1 MKVSPCEDINAE
13 ITVPGDKSIS
23 HRALMIGAIANGKTQ
38 IQNFLD
44 SDDTSATM
52 EILRAMGI
60 EIERKENRV
69 IVEGKGLY
77 GLREPENVLDA
88 RNSGTTMRLLLGLL
102 AAQSFYAVIT
112 GDDSLRKR
120 PMKRVIDPLSKMDV
134 QFFGRRGG
142 SLAPITVIGNQ
153 NLKPITYRTP
163 VASAQVKS
171 AILLAGLYADGDTTV
186 IEPAKSRDHTER
198 MLRCFGAQVHEEG
211 TSVTIHGIANELE
224 AKDVFVPGDISSAA
238 FFIVAGLITK
248 GSKLII
254 KNVGLN
260 PTRTGILTA
269 LREMGGDISVVNE
282 RIINYEPVGDLIVRS
297 SELKGIEIK
306 SDTIPL
312 LIDEIPILA
321 IAATQARGR
330 TSIQDAE
337 ELRYK
342 ETDRIRAIAT
352 ELRRLGVEIEE
363 RQDGFDVIGAQEI
376 KGGCTCESYKD
387 HRIAMSLAIAGLVAT
402 APIEINDFEC
412 VSISFPNFADIL
424 NSLNGHCSS
433 NNSII

>member
-1 MKVSPCEDINAE
+1 MHMRISPCEGIDAE

-38 IQNFLD
+38 IRNFLD

-60 EIERKENRV
+60 EIERKENEV

-77 GLREPENVLDA
+77 GLSEPEGVLDA

-112 GDDSLRKR
+112 GDESLRKR
-120 PMKRVIDPLSKMDV
+120 PMKRVIEPLSKMGS
-134 QFFGRRGG
+134 QFFGRQGG

-153 NLKPITYRTP
+153 NLRPVTYRTP

-198 MLRCFGAQVHEEG
+198 MLRCFGAQVYEEG
-211 TSVTIHGIANELE
+211 TSVTIHGIANKLE
-224 AKDVFVPGDISSAA
+224 AKEIFVPGDISSAA

-248 GSKLII
+248 GSKLVI
-254 KNVGLN
+254 KDVGLN

-321 IAATQARGR
+321 IAASQASGK
-330 TSIQDAE
+330 TSIRDAQ

-363 RQDGFDVIGAQEI
+363 RQDGFDVVGRQEI
-376 KGGCTCESYKD
+376 KGNCTCESYKD
-387 HRIAMSLAIAGLVAT
+387 HRIAMSLAIAGLIAQE
-402 APIEINDFEC
+402 PIEINDFEC
-412 VSISFPNFADIL
+412 VNISIQNFAAIL
-424 NSLNGHCSS
+424 NSFYG
-433 NNSII
+433 

>member
-1 MKVSPCEDINAE
+1 MHMRISPCEGIDAE

-38 IQNFLD
+38 IRNFLD

-60 EIERKENRV
+60 EIERKENEV

-77 GLREPENVLDA
+77 GLSEPEGVLDA

-112 GDDSLRKR
+112 GDESLRKR
-120 PMKRVIDPLSKMDV
+120 PMKRVIEPLSKMGS
-134 QFFGRRGG
+134 QFFGRQGG

-153 NLKPITYRTP
+153 NLRPVTYRTP

-186 IEPAKSRDHTER
+186 IEPTKSRDHTER
-198 MLRCFGAQVHEEG
+198 MLRCFGTEVYEEG
-211 TSVTIHGIANELE
+211 TSVTIHGIANKLE
-224 AKDVFVPGDISSAA
+224 AKEIFVPGDISSAA

-248 GSKLII
+248 GSKLVI
-254 KNVGLN
+254 KDVGLN

-321 IAATQARGR
+321 VAASQASGK
-330 TSIQDAE
+330 TSIRDAQ

-363 RQDGFDVIGAQEI
+363 RQDGFDVVGRQEI
-376 KGGCTCESYKD
+376 KGNCTCESYKD
-387 HRIAMSLAIAGLVAT
+387 HRIAMSLAIAGLIAQE
-402 APIEINDFEC
+402 PIEINDFEC
-412 VSISFPNFADIL
+412 VNISFPNFAAIL
-424 NSLNGHCSS
+424 NSFYG
-433 NNSII
+433 

>member
-1 MKVSPCEDINAE
+1 MHMRISPCEGIDAE

-38 IQNFLD
+38 IRNFLD

-60 EIERKENRV
+60 EIERKENEV

-77 GLREPENVLDA
+77 GLSEPEGVLDA

-112 GDDSLRKR
+112 GDESLRKR
-120 PMKRVIDPLSKMDV
+120 PMKRVIEPLSKMGS
-134 QFFGRRGG
+134 QFFGRQGG
-142 SLAPITVIGNQ
+142 SLAPITVIGNR
-153 NLKPITYRTP
+153 NLRSITYRTP

-198 MLRCFGAQVHEEG
+198 MLRCFGTEVYEEG
-211 TSVTIHGIANELE
+211 TSVTIHGIANKLE
-224 AKDVFVPGDISSAA
+224 AKEIFVPGDISSAA

-248 GSKLII
+248 GSKLVI
-254 KNVGLN
+254 KDVGLN

-321 IAATQARGR
+321 VAASQASGK
-330 TSIQDAE
+330 TSIRDAQ

-363 RQDGFDVIGAQEI
+363 RQDGFDVVGRQEI
-376 KGGCTCESYKD
+376 KGNCTCESYKD
-387 HRIAMSLAIAGLVAT
+387 HRIAMSLAIAGLIAQE
-402 APIEINDFEC
+402 PIEINDFEC
-412 VSISFPNFADIL
+412 VNISFPNFAAIL
-424 NSLNGHCSS
+424 NSFYG
-433 NNSII
+433 

>member
-1 MKVSPCEDINAE
+1 MHMRISPCEGIDAE

-38 IQNFLD
+38 IRNFLD

-60 EIERKENRV
+60 EIERKENEV

-77 GLREPENVLDA
+77 GLSEPEGVLDA

-112 GDDSLRKR
+112 GDESLRKR
-120 PMKRVIDPLSKMDV
+120 PMKRVIEPLSKMGS
-134 QFFGRRGG
+134 QFFGRQGG

-153 NLKPITYRTP
+153 NLRPVTYRTP

-198 MLRCFGAQVHEEG
+198 MLRCFGAQVYEEG
-211 TSVTIHGIANELE
+211 TSVTIHGIANKLE
-224 AKDVFVPGDISSAA
+224 AKEIFVPGDISSAA

-248 GSKLII
+248 GSKLVI
-254 KNVGLN
+254 KDVGLN

-321 IAATQARGR
+321 IAASQASGK
-330 TSIQDAE
+330 TSIRDAQ

-363 RQDGFDVIGAQEI
+363 RQDGFDVVGRQEI
-376 KGGCTCESYKD
+376 KGNCTCESYKD
-387 HRIAMSLAIAGLVAT
+387 HRIAMSLAIAGLIAQE
-402 APIEINDFEC
+402 PIEINDFEC

-424 NSLNGHCSS
+424 NSFDG
-433 NNSII
+433 

>member
-1 MKVSPCEDINAE
+1 MHMRISPCEGIDAE
-13 ITVPGDKSIS
+13 MTVPGDKSIS

-38 IQNFLD
+38 IRNFLD

-60 EIERKENRV
+60 EIERKENEV

-77 GLREPENVLDA
+77 GLSEPEGVLDA

-112 GDDSLRKR
+112 GDESLRKR
-120 PMKRVIDPLSKMDV
+120 PMKRVIEPLSKMGS
-134 QFFGRRGG
+134 QFFGRQGG

-153 NLKPITYRTP
+153 NLRPVTYRTP

-198 MLRCFGAQVHEEG
+198 MLRCFGAQVYEEG
-211 TSVTIHGIANELE
+211 TSVTIHGIANKLE
-224 AKDVFVPGDISSAA
+224 AKEIFVPGDISSAA

-248 GSKLII
+248 GSKLVI
-254 KNVGLN
+254 KDVGLN

-321 IAATQARGR
+321 IAASQASGK
-330 TSIQDAE
+330 TSIRDAQ

-363 RQDGFDVIGAQEI
+363 RQDGFDVVGRQEI
-376 KGGCTCESYKD
+376 KGNCTCESYKD
-387 HRIAMSLAIAGLVAT
+387 HRIAMSLAIASLIAQE
-402 APIEINDFEC
+402 PIEINDFEC
-412 VSISFPNFADIL
+412 VNISFPNFAAIL
-424 NSLNGHCSS
+424 NSFYG
-433 NNSII
+433 

>member
-1 MKVSPCEDINAE
+1 
-13 ITVPGDKSIS
+13 
-23 HRALMIGAIANGKTQ
+23 
-38 IQNFLD
+38 
-44 SDDTSATM
+44 
-52 EILRAMGI
+52 
-60 EIERKENRV
+60 
-69 IVEGKGLY
+69 
-77 GLREPENVLDA
+77 
-88 RNSGTTMRLLLGLL
+88 
-102 AAQSFYAVIT
+102 
-112 GDDSLRKR
+112 
-120 PMKRVIDPLSKMDV
+120 MKRVIEPLSKMGS
-134 QFFGRRGG
+134 QFFGRQGG

-153 NLKPITYRTP
+153 NLRPVTYRTP

-198 MLRCFGAQVHEEG
+198 MLRCFGAQVYEEG
-211 TSVTIHGIANELE
+211 TSVTIHGIANKLE
-224 AKDVFVPGDISSAA
+224 AKEIFVPGDISSAA

-248 GSKLII
+248 GSKLVI
-254 KNVGLN
+254 KDVGLN

-321 IAATQARGR
+321 IAASQASGK
-330 TSIQDAE
+330 TSIRDAQ

-363 RQDGFDVIGAQEI
+363 RQDGFDVVGRQEI
-376 KGGCTCESYKD
+376 KGNCTCESYKD
-387 HRIAMSLAIAGLVAT
+387 HRIAMSLAIAGLIAQE
-402 APIEINDFEC
+402 PIEINDFEC
-412 VSISFPNFADIL
+412 VNISFPNFAAIL
-424 NSLNGHCSS
+424 NSFYG
-433 NNSII
+433 

>member
-1 MKVSPCEDINAE
+1 MRISPCEGIDAE

-38 IQNFLD
+38 IRNFLD

-60 EIERKENRV
+60 EIERKENEV

-77 GLREPENVLDA
+77 GLSEPEGVLDA

-112 GDDSLRKR
+112 GDESLRKR
-120 PMKRVIDPLSKMDV
+120 PMKRVIEPLSKMGS
-134 QFFGRRGG
+134 QFFGRQGG

-153 NLKPITYRTP
+153 NLRPVTYRTP

-198 MLRCFGAQVHEEG
+198 MLRCFGAQVYEEG
-211 TSVTIHGIANELE
+211 TSVTIHGIANKLE
-224 AKDVFVPGDISSAA
+224 AKEIFVPGDISSAA

-248 GSKLII
+248 GSKLVI
-254 KNVGLN
+254 KDVGLN

-321 IAATQARGR
+321 IAASQASGK
-330 TSIQDAE
+330 TSIRDAQ

-363 RQDGFDVIGAQEI
+363 RQDGFDVVGRQEI
-376 KGGCTCESYKD
+376 KGNCTCESYKD
-387 HRIAMSLAIAGLVAT
+387 HRIAMSLAIAGLIAQE
-402 APIEINDFEC
+402 PIEINDFEC

-424 NSLNGHCSS
+424 NSFDG
-433 NNSII
+433 

>member
-1 MKVSPCEDINAE
+1 MHMRISPCEGIDAE

-38 IQNFLD
+38 IRNFLD

-60 EIERKENRV
+60 EIERKENEV

-77 GLREPENVLDA
+77 GLSEPEGVLDA

-112 GDDSLRKR
+112 GDESLRKR
-120 PMKRVIDPLSKMDV
+120 PMKRVIEPLSKMGS
-134 QFFGRRGG
+134 QFFGRQGG

-153 NLKPITYRTP
+153 NLRPVTYRTP

-186 IEPAKSRDHTER
+186 IEPTKSRDHTER
-198 MLRCFGAQVHEEG
+198 MLRCFGTEVYEEG
-211 TSVTIHGIANELE
+211 TSVTIHGIANKLE
-224 AKDVFVPGDISSAA
+224 AKEIFVPGDISSAA

-248 GSKLII
+248 GSKLVI
-254 KNVGLN
+254 KDVGLN

-321 IAATQARGR
+321 IAASQASGK
-330 TSIQDAE
+330 TSIRDAQ

-363 RQDGFDVIGAQEI
+363 RQDGFDVVGRQEI
-376 KGGCTCESYKD
+376 KGNCTCESYKD
-387 HRIAMSLAIAGLVAT
+387 HRIAMSLAIAGLIAQE
-402 APIEINDFEC
+402 PIEINDFEC
-412 VSISFPNFADIL
+412 VNISFPNFAAIL
-424 NSLNGHCSS
+424 NSFYG
-433 NNSII
+433 

>member
-1 MKVSPCEDINAE
+1 MHMRISPCEGIDAE

-38 IQNFLD
+38 IRNFLD

-60 EIERKENRV
+60 EIERKENEV

-77 GLREPENVLDA
+77 GLSEPEGVLDA

-112 GDDSLRKR
+112 GDESLRKR
-120 PMKRVIDPLSKMDV
+120 PMKRVIEPLSKMGS
-134 QFFGRRGG
+134 QFFGRQGG

-153 NLKPITYRTP
+153 NLRPVTYRTP

-198 MLRCFGAQVHEEG
+198 MLRCFGAQVYEEG
-211 TSVTIHGIANELE
+211 TSVTIHGIANKLE
-224 AKDVFVPGDISSAA
+224 AKEIFVPGDISSAA

-248 GSKLII
+248 GSKLVI
-254 KNVGLN
+254 KDVGLN

-306 SDTIPL
+306 SDAIPI

-321 IAATQARGR
+321 IAASQASGK
-330 TSIQDAE
+330 TSIRDAQ

-363 RQDGFDVIGAQEI
+363 RQDGFDVVGRQEI
-376 KGGCTCESYKD
+376 KGNCTCESYKD
-387 HRIAMSLAIAGLVAT
+387 HRIAMSLAIAGLIAQE
-402 APIEINDFEC
+402 PIEINDFEC
-412 VSISFPNFADIL
+412 VNISFPNFAAIL
-424 NSLNGHCSS
+424 NSFYG
-433 NNSII
+433 

>member
-1 MKVSPCEDINAE
+1 MHMRISPCEGIDAE
-13 ITVPGDKSIS
+13 MTVPGDKSIS

-38 IQNFLD
+38 IRNFLD

-60 EIERKENRV
+60 EIERKENEV

-77 GLREPENVLDA
+77 GLSEPEGVLDA

-112 GDDSLRKR
+112 GDESLRKR
-120 PMKRVIDPLSKMDV
+120 PMKRVIEPLSKMGS
-134 QFFGRRGG
+134 QFFGRQGG
-142 SLAPITVIGNQ
+142 SLAPITVIGNR
-153 NLKPITYRTP
+153 NLRSITYRTP

-198 MLRCFGAQVHEEG
+198 MLRCFGAQVYEEG
-211 TSVTIHGIANELE
+211 TSVTIHGIANKLE
-224 AKDVFVPGDISSAA
+224 AKEIFVPGDISSAA

-248 GSKLII
+248 GSKLVI
-254 KNVGLN
+254 KDVGLN

-321 IAATQARGR
+321 IAASQASGK
-330 TSIQDAE
+330 TSIRDAQ

-363 RQDGFDVIGAQEI
+363 RQDGFDVVGRQEI
-376 KGGCTCESYKD
+376 KGNCTCESYKD
-387 HRIAMSLAIAGLVAT
+387 HRIAMSLAIAGLIAQE
-402 APIEINDFEC
+402 PIEINDFEC
-412 VSISFPNFADIL
+412 VNISFPNFAAIL
-424 NSLNGHCSS
+424 NSFYG
-433 NNSII
+433 

>member
-1 MKVSPCEDINAE
+1 MRISPCESINAE

-38 IQNFLD
+38 IRNFLD

-60 EIERKENRV
+60 EIERKENEV

-77 GLREPENVLDA
+77 GLSEPEGVLDA

-112 GDDSLRKR
+112 GDESLRKR
-120 PMKRVIDPLSKMDV
+120 PMKRVIEPLSKMGS
-134 QFFGRRGG
+134 QFFGRQGG

-153 NLKPITYRTP
+153 NLRPVTYRTP

-198 MLRCFGAQVHEEG
+198 MLRCFGAQVYEEG
-211 TSVTIHGIANELE
+211 TSVTIHGIANKLE
-224 AKDVFVPGDISSAA
+224 AKEIFVPGDISSAA

-248 GSKLII
+248 GSKLVI
-254 KNVGLN
+254 KDVGLN

-321 IAATQARGR
+321 IAASQASGK
-330 TSIQDAE
+330 TSIRDAQ

-363 RQDGFDVIGAQEI
+363 RQDGFDVVGRQEI
-376 KGGCTCESYKD
+376 KGNCTCESYKD
-387 HRIAMSLAIAGLVAT
+387 HRIAMSLAIASLIAQE
-402 APIEINDFEC
+402 PIEINDFEC
-412 VSISFPNFADIL
+412 VNISFPNFAAIL
-424 NSLNGHCSS
+424 NSFYG
-433 NNSII
+433 

>member
-1 MKVSPCEDINAE
+1 MHMRISPCEGIDAE

-38 IQNFLD
+38 IRNFLD

-60 EIERKENRV
+60 EIERKENEV

-77 GLREPENVLDA
+77 GLSEPESVLDA

-112 GDDSLRKR
+112 GDESLRKR
-120 PMKRVIDPLSKMDV
+120 PMKRVIEPLSKMGS
-134 QFFGRRGG
+134 QFFGRQGG

-153 NLKPITYRTP
+153 NLRPVTYRTP

-198 MLRCFGAQVHEEG
+198 MLRCFGAQVYEEG
-211 TSVTIHGIANELE
+211 TSVTIHGIANKLE
-224 AKDVFVPGDISSAA
+224 AKEIFVPGDISSAA

-248 GSKLII
+248 GSKLVI
-254 KNVGLN
+254 KDVGLN

-321 IAATQARGR
+321 IAASQASGK
-330 TSIQDAE
+330 TSIRDAQ

-363 RQDGFDVIGAQEI
+363 RQDGFDVVGRQEI
-376 KGGCTCESYKD
+376 KGNCTCESYKD
-387 HRIAMSLAIAGLVAT
+387 HRIAMSLAIAGLIAQE
-402 APIEINDFEC
+402 PIEINDFEC
-412 VSISFPNFADIL
+412 VNISFPNFAAIL
-424 NSLNGHCSS
+424 NSFYG
-433 NNSII
+433 

>member
-112 GDDSLRKR
+112 GDESLRKR
-120 PMKRVIDPLSKMDV
+120 PMKRVIEPLSKMGS
-134 QFFGRRGG
+134 QFFGRQGG

-153 NLKPITYRTP
+153 NLRPVTYRTP

-198 MLRCFGAQVHEEG
+198 MLRCFGAQVYEEG
-211 TSVTIHGIANELE
+211 TSVTIHGIANKLE
-224 AKDVFVPGDISSAA
+224 AKEIFVPGDISSAA

-248 GSKLII
+248 GSKLVI
-254 KNVGLN
+254 KDVGLN

-306 SDTIPL
+306 SDAIPI

-321 IAATQARGR
+321 IAASQASGK
-330 TSIQDAE
+330 TSIRDAQ

-363 RQDGFDVIGAQEI
+363 RQDGFDVVGRQEI
-376 KGGCTCESYKD
+376 KGNCTCESYKD
-387 HRIAMSLAIAGLVAT
+387 HRIAMSLAIASLIAQE
-402 APIEINDFEC
+402 PIEINDFEC
-412 VSISFPNFADIL
+412 VNISFPNFAAIL
-424 NSLNGHCSS
+424 NSFYG
-433 NNSII
+433 

>member
-1 MKVSPCEDINAE
+1 MHMRISPCEGIDAE

-38 IQNFLD
+38 IRNFLD

-60 EIERKENRV
+60 EIERKENEV

-77 GLREPENVLDA
+77 GLSEPEGVLDA

-112 GDDSLRKR
+112 GDESLRKR
-120 PMKRVIDPLSKMDV
+120 PMKRVIEPLSKMGS
-134 QFFGRRGG
+134 QFFGRQGG

-153 NLKPITYRTP
+153 NLRPVTYRTP

-198 MLRCFGAQVHEEG
+198 MLRCFGAQVYEEG
-211 TSVTIHGIANELE
+211 TSVTIHGIANKLE
-224 AKDVFVPGDISSAA
+224 AKEIFVPGDISSAA

-248 GSKLII
+248 GSKLVI
-254 KNVGLN
+254 KDVGLN

-321 IAATQARGR
+321 IAASQASGK
-330 TSIQDAE
+330 TSIRDAQ

-363 RQDGFDVIGAQEI
+363 RQDGFDVVGRHEI
-376 KGGCTCESYKD
+376 KGNCTCESYKD
-387 HRIAMSLAIAGLVAT
+387 HRIAMSLAIAGLVAQE
-402 APIEINDFEC
+402 PIEINDFEC
-412 VSISFPNFADIL
+412 VNISFPNFAAIL
-424 NSLNGHCSS
+424 NSFYG
-433 NNSII
+433 

>member
-1 MKVSPCEDINAE
+1 MHMRISPCEGIDAE

-38 IQNFLD
+38 IRNFLD

-60 EIERKENRV
+60 EIERKENEV

-77 GLREPENVLDA
+77 GLSEPEGVLDA

-112 GDDSLRKR
+112 GDESLRKR
-120 PMKRVIDPLSKMDV
+120 PMKRVIEPLSKMGS
-134 QFFGRRGG
+134 QFFGRQGG

-153 NLKPITYRTP
+153 NLRPVTYRTP

-198 MLRCFGAQVHEEG
+198 MLRCFGAQVYEEG
-211 TSVTIHGIANELE
+211 TSVTIHGIANKLE
-224 AKDVFVPGDISSAA
+224 AKEIFVPGDISSAA

-248 GSKLII
+248 GSKLVI
-254 KNVGLN
+254 KDVGLN

-321 IAATQARGR
+321 IAASQASGK
-330 TSIQDAE
+330 TSIRDAQ

-363 RQDGFDVIGAQEI
+363 RQDGFDVVGRQEI
-376 KGGCTCESYKD
+376 KGNCTCESYKD
-387 HRIAMSLAIAGLVAT
+387 HRIAMSLAIAGLIAQE
-402 APIEINDFEC
+402 PIEINDFEC
-412 VSISFPNFADIL
+412 VNISFPNFAAIL
-424 NSLNGHCSS
+424 NSFYG
-433 NNSII
+433 

>member
-1 MKVSPCEDINAE
+1 MRISPCEGIDAE

-38 IQNFLD
+38 IRNFLD

-60 EIERKENRV
+60 EIERKENEV

-77 GLREPENVLDA
+77 GLSEPEGVLDA

-112 GDDSLRKR
+112 GDESLRKR
-120 PMKRVIDPLSKMDV
+120 PMKRVIEPLSKMGS
-134 QFFGRRGG
+134 QFFGRQGG

-153 NLKPITYRTP
+153 NLRPVTYRTP

-198 MLRCFGAQVHEEG
+198 MLRCFGAQVYEEG
-211 TSVTIHGIANELE
+211 TSVTIHGIANKLE
-224 AKDVFVPGDISSAA
+224 AKEIFVPGDISSAA

-248 GSKLII
+248 GSKLVI
-254 KNVGLN
+254 KDVGLN

-321 IAATQARGR
+321 IAASQASGK
-330 TSIQDAE
+330 TSIRDAQ

-363 RQDGFDVIGAQEI
+363 RQDGFDVVGRQEI
-376 KGGCTCESYKD
+376 KGNCTCESYKD
-387 HRIAMSLAIAGLVAT
+387 HRIAMSLAIAGLIAQE
-402 APIEINDFEC
+402 PIEINDFEC
-412 VSISFPNFADIL
+412 VNISFPNFAAIL
-424 NSLNGHCSS
+424 NSFYG
-433 NNSII
+433 

>member
-1 MKVSPCEDINAE
+1 MHMRISPCEGIDAE

-38 IQNFLD
+38 IRNFLD

-60 EIERKENRV
+60 EIERKENEV
-69 IVEGKGLY
+69 TVEGKGLY
-77 GLREPENVLDA
+77 GLSEPEGVLDA

-112 GDDSLRKR
+112 GDESLRKR
-120 PMKRVIDPLSKMDV
+120 PMKRVIEPLSKMGS
-134 QFFGRRGG
+134 QFFGRQGG

-153 NLKPITYRTP
+153 NLRPVTYRTP

-198 MLRCFGAQVHEEG
+198 MLRCFGAQVYEEG
-211 TSVTIHGIANELE
+211 TSVTIHGIANKLE
-224 AKDVFVPGDISSAA
+224 AKEIFVPGDISSAA

-248 GSKLII
+248 GSKLVI
-254 KNVGLN
+254 KDVGLN

-321 IAATQARGR
+321 IAASQASGK
-330 TSIQDAE
+330 TSIRDAQ

-363 RQDGFDVIGAQEI
+363 RQDGFDVVGRQEI
-376 KGGCTCESYKD
+376 KGNCTCESYKD
-387 HRIAMSLAIAGLVAT
+387 HRIAMSLAIAGLIAQE
-402 APIEINDFEC
+402 PIEINDFEC
-412 VSISFPNFADIL
+412 VNISFPNFAAIL
-424 NSLNGHCSS
+424 NSFYG
-433 NNSII
+433 

>member
-1 MKVSPCEDINAE
+1 MRISPCESINAE

-38 IQNFLD
+38 IRNFLD

-60 EIERKENRV
+60 EIERKENEV

-77 GLREPENVLDA
+77 GLSEPEGVLDA

-112 GDDSLRKR
+112 GDESLRKR
-120 PMKRVIDPLSKMDV
+120 PMKRVIEPLSKMGS
-134 QFFGRRGG
+134 QFFGRQGG

-153 NLKPITYRTP
+153 NLRPVTYRTP

-198 MLRCFGAQVHEEG
+198 MLRCFGAQVYEEG
-211 TSVTIHGIANELE
+211 TSVTIHGIANKLE
-224 AKDVFVPGDISSAA
+224 AKEIFVPGDISSAA

-248 GSKLII
+248 GSKLVI
-254 KNVGLN
+254 KDVGLN

-321 IAATQARGR
+321 IAASQASGK
-330 TSIQDAE
+330 TSIRDAQ

-363 RQDGFDVIGAQEI
+363 RQDGFDVVGRQEI
-376 KGGCTCESYKD
+376 KGNCTCESYKD
-387 HRIAMSLAIAGLVAT
+387 HRIAMSLAIAGLIAQE
-402 APIEINDFEC
+402 PIEINDFEC
-412 VSISFPNFADIL
+412 VNISFPNFAAIL
-424 NSLNGHCSS
+424 NSFYG
-433 NNSII
+433 

>member
-38 IQNFLD
+38 IRNFLD

-60 EIERKENRV
+60 EIERKENEV

-77 GLREPENVLDA
+77 GLSEPEGVLDA

-112 GDDSLRKR
+112 GDESLRKR
-120 PMKRVIDPLSKMDV
+120 PMKRVIEPLSKMGS
-134 QFFGRRGG
+134 QFFGRQGG

-153 NLKPITYRTP
+153 NLRPVTYRTP

-198 MLRCFGAQVHEEG
+198 MLRCFGAQVYEEG
-211 TSVTIHGIANELE
+211 TSVTIHGIANKLE
-224 AKDVFVPGDISSAA
+224 AKEIFVPGDISSAA

-248 GSKLII
+248 GSKLVI
-254 KNVGLN
+254 KDVGLN

-321 IAATQARGR
+321 IAASQASGK
-330 TSIQDAE
+330 TSIRDAQ

-363 RQDGFDVIGAQEI
+363 RQDGFDVVGRQEI
-376 KGGCTCESYKD
+376 KGNCTCESYKD
-387 HRIAMSLAIAGLVAT
+387 HRIAMSLAIASLIAQE
-402 APIEINDFEC
+402 PIEINDFEC
-412 VSISFPNFADIL
+412 VNISFPNFAAIL
-424 NSLNGHCSS
+424 NSFYG
-433 NNSII
+433 

>member
-1 MKVSPCEDINAE
+1 MHMRISPCEGIDAE
-13 ITVPGDKSIS
+13 MTVPGDKSIS

-38 IQNFLD
+38 IRNFLD

-60 EIERKENRV
+60 EIERKENEV

-77 GLREPENVLDA
+77 GLSEPEGVLDA

-112 GDDSLRKR
+112 GDESLRKR
-120 PMKRVIDPLSKMDV
+120 PMKRVIEPLSKMGS
-134 QFFGRRGG
+134 QFFGRQGG
-142 SLAPITVIGNQ
+142 SLAPITVIGNR
-153 NLKPITYRTP
+153 NLRSITYRTP

-198 MLRCFGAQVHEEG
+198 MLRCFGAQVYEEG
-211 TSVTIHGIANELE
+211 TSVTIHGIANKLE
-224 AKDVFVPGDISSAA
+224 AKEIFVPGDISSAA

-248 GSKLII
+248 GSKLVI
-254 KNVGLN
+254 KDVGLN

-297 SELKGIEIK
+297 SELKGIEVK

-321 IAATQARGR
+321 IAASQASGK
-330 TSIQDAE
+330 TSIRDAQ

-363 RQDGFDVIGAQEI
+363 RQDGFDVVGRQEI
-376 KGGCTCESYKD
+376 KGNCTCESYKD
-387 HRIAMSLAIAGLVAT
+387 HRIAMSLAIAGLIAQE
-402 APIEINDFEC
+402 PIEINDFEC
-412 VSISFPNFADIL
+412 VNISFPNFAAIL
-424 NSLNGHCSS
+424 NSFYG
-433 NNSII
+433 

>member
-1 MKVSPCEDINAE
+1 MHMRISPCEGIDAE

-38 IQNFLD
+38 IRNFLD

-60 EIERKENRV
+60 EIERKENEV

-77 GLREPENVLDA
+77 GLSEPEGVLDA

-112 GDDSLRKR
+112 GDESLRKR
-120 PMKRVIDPLSKMDV
+120 PMKRVIEPLSKMGS
-134 QFFGRRGG
+134 QFFGRQGG

-153 NLKPITYRTP
+153 NLRPVTYRTP

-198 MLRCFGAQVHEEG
+198 MLRCFGAQVYEEG
-211 TSVTIHGIANELE
+211 TSVTIHGIANKLE
-224 AKDVFVPGDISSAA
+224 AKEIFVPGDISSAA

-248 GSKLII
+248 GSKLVI
-254 KNVGLN
+254 KDVGLN

-269 LREMGGDISVVNE
+269 LREMGGDISVMNE

-321 IAATQARGR
+321 VAASQASGK
-330 TSIQDAE
+330 TSIRDAQ

-363 RQDGFDVIGAQEI
+363 RQDGFDVVGRQEI
-376 KGGCTCESYKD
+376 KGNCTCESYKD
-387 HRIAMSLAIAGLVAT
+387 HRIAMSLAIAGLIAQE
-402 APIEINDFEC
+402 PIEINDFEC
-412 VSISFPNFADIL
+412 VNISFPNFAAIL
-424 NSLNGHCSS
+424 NSFYG
-433 NNSII
+433 

>member
-1 MKVSPCEDINAE
+1 MHMRISPCEGIDAE
-13 ITVPGDKSIS
+13 MTVPGDKSIS

-38 IQNFLD
+38 IRNFLD

-60 EIERKENRV
+60 EIERKENEV

-77 GLREPENVLDA
+77 GLSEPEGVLDA

-112 GDDSLRKR
+112 GDESLRKR
-120 PMKRVIDPLSKMDV
+120 PMKRVIEPLSKMGS
-134 QFFGRRGG
+134 QFFGRQGG

-153 NLKPITYRTP
+153 NLRPVTYRTP

-186 IEPAKSRDHTER
+186 IEPTKSRDHTER
-198 MLRCFGAQVHEEG
+198 MLRCFGTEVYEEG
-211 TSVTIHGIANELE
+211 TSVTIHGIANKLE
-224 AKDVFVPGDISSAA
+224 AKEIFVPGDISSAA

-248 GSKLII
+248 GSKLVI
-254 KNVGLN
+254 KDVGLN

-321 IAATQARGR
+321 IAASQASGK
-330 TSIQDAE
+330 TSIRDAQ

-363 RQDGFDVIGAQEI
+363 RQDGFDVVGRQEI
-376 KGGCTCESYKD
+376 KGNCTCESYKD
-387 HRIAMSLAIAGLVAT
+387 HRIAMSLAIAGLIAQE
-402 APIEINDFEC
+402 PIEINDFEC
-412 VSISFPNFADIL
+412 VNISFPNFAAIL
-424 NSLNGHCSS
+424 NSFYG
-433 NNSII
+433 

>member
-1 MKVSPCEDINAE
+1 MHMRISPCEGIDAE

-38 IQNFLD
+38 IRNFLD

-60 EIERKENRV
+60 EIERKENEV

-77 GLREPENVLDA
+77 GLSEPEGVLDA

-112 GDDSLRKR
+112 GDESLRKR
-120 PMKRVIDPLSKMDV
+120 PMKRVIEPLSKMGA
-134 QFFGRRGG
+134 QFFGRQGG

-153 NLKPITYRTP
+153 NLRPVTYRTP

-198 MLRCFGAQVHEEG
+198 MLRCFGAQVYEEG
-211 TSVTIHGIANELE
+211 TSVTIHGIANKLE
-224 AKDVFVPGDISSAA
+224 AKEIFVPGDISSAA

-248 GSKLII
+248 GSKLVI
-254 KNVGLN
+254 KDVGLN

-306 SDTIPL
+306 SDAIPL

-321 IAATQARGR
+321 IAASQASGK
-330 TSIQDAE
+330 TSIRDAQ

-363 RQDGFDVIGAQEI
+363 RQDGFDVVGRQEI
-376 KGGCTCESYKD
+376 KGNCTCESYKD
-387 HRIAMSLAIAGLVAT
+387 HRIAMSLAIAGLIAQE
-402 APIEINDFEC
+402 PIEINDFEC
-412 VSISFPNFADIL
+412 VNISFPNFAAIL
-424 NSLNGHCSS
+424 NSFYG
-433 NNSII
+433 

>member
-1 MKVSPCEDINAE
+1 MHMRISPCEGIDAE

-38 IQNFLD
+38 IRNFLD

-60 EIERKENRV
+60 EIERKENEV
-69 IVEGKGLY
+69 TVEGKGLY
-77 GLREPENVLDA
+77 GLSEPEGVLDA

-112 GDDSLRKR
+112 GDESLRKR
-120 PMKRVIDPLSKMDV
+120 PMKRVIEPLSKMGS
-134 QFFGRRGG
+134 QFFGRQGG
-142 SLAPITVIGNQ
+142 SLAPITVIGNR
-153 NLKPITYRTP
+153 NLRSITYRTP

-198 MLRCFGAQVHEEG
+198 MLRCFGAQVYEEG
-211 TSVTIHGIANELE
+211 TSVTIHGIANKLE
-224 AKDVFVPGDISSAA
+224 AKEIFVPGDISSAA

-248 GSKLII
+248 GSKLVI
-254 KNVGLN
+254 KDVGLN

-321 IAATQARGR
+321 IAASQASGK
-330 TSIQDAE
+330 TSIRDAQ

-363 RQDGFDVIGAQEI
+363 RQDGFDVVGRQEI
-376 KGGCTCESYKD
+376 KGNCTCESYKD
-387 HRIAMSLAIAGLVAT
+387 HRIAMSLAIAGLIAQE
-402 APIEINDFEC
+402 PIEINDFEC
-412 VSISFPNFADIL
+412 VNISFPNFAAIL
-424 NSLNGHCSS
+424 NSFYG
-433 NNSII
+433 

>member
-1 MKVSPCEDINAE
+1 MHMRISPCEGIDAE

-38 IQNFLD
+38 IRNFLD

-60 EIERKENRV
+60 EIERKENEV

-77 GLREPENVLDA
+77 GLSEPEGVLDA

-112 GDDSLRKR
+112 GDESLRKR
-120 PMKRVIDPLSKMDV
+120 PMKRVIEPLSKMGS
-134 QFFGRRGG
+134 QFFGRQGG
-142 SLAPITVIGNQ
+142 SLAPITVIGNR
-153 NLKPITYRTP
+153 NLRSITYRTP

-198 MLRCFGAQVHEEG
+198 MLRCFGAQVYEEG
-211 TSVTIHGIANELE
+211 TSVTIHGIANKLE
-224 AKDVFVPGDISSAA
+224 AKEIFVPGDISSAA

-248 GSKLII
+248 GSKLVI
-254 KNVGLN
+254 KDVGLN

-321 IAATQARGR
+321 IAASQASGK
-330 TSIQDAE
+330 TSIRDAQ

-363 RQDGFDVIGAQEI
+363 RQDGFDVVGRQEI
-376 KGGCTCESYKD
+376 KGNCTCESYKD
-387 HRIAMSLAIAGLVAT
+387 HRIAMSLAIAGLIAQE
-402 APIEINDFEC
+402 PIEINDFEC
-412 VSISFPNFADIL
+412 VNISFPNFAAIL
-424 NSLNGHCSS
+424 NSFYG
-433 NNSII
+433 

>member
-1 MKVSPCEDINAE
+1 MHMRISPCEGIDAE
-13 ITVPGDKSIS
+13 MTVPGDKSIS

-38 IQNFLD
+38 IRNFLD

-60 EIERKENRV
+60 EIERKENEV

-77 GLREPENVLDA
+77 GLSEPEGVLDA

-112 GDDSLRKR
+112 GDESLRKR
-120 PMKRVIDPLSKMDV
+120 PMKRVIEPLSKMGS
-134 QFFGRRGG
+134 QFFGRQGG

-153 NLKPITYRTP
+153 NLRPVTYRTP

-198 MLRCFGAQVHEEG
+198 MLRCFGAQVYEEG
-211 TSVTIHGIANELE
+211 TSVTIHGIANKLE
-224 AKDVFVPGDISSAA
+224 AKEIFVPGDISSAA

-248 GSKLII
+248 GSKLVI
-254 KNVGLN
+254 KDVGLN

-321 IAATQARGR
+321 IAASQASGK
-330 TSIQDAE
+330 TSIRDAQ

-363 RQDGFDVIGAQEI
+363 RQDGFDVVGRQEI
-376 KGGCTCESYKD
+376 KGNCTCESYKD
-387 HRIAMSLAIAGLVAT
+387 HRIAMSLAIAGLIAQE
-402 APIEINDFEC
+402 PIEINDFEC
-412 VSISFPNFADIL
+412 VNISFPNFAAIL
-424 NSLNGHCSS
+424 NSFYG
-433 NNSII
+433 

>member
-1 MKVSPCEDINAE
+1 MRMRISPCESINAE

-38 IQNFLD
+38 IRNFLD

-60 EIERKENRV
+60 EIERKENEV

-77 GLREPENVLDA
+77 GLSEPDGVLDA

-102 AAQSFYAVIT
+102 AAQNFYAVIT
-112 GDDSLRKR
+112 GDESLRKR
-120 PMKRVIDPLSKMDV
+120 PMKRVIEPLAKMGA
-134 QFFGRRGG
+134 QFFGRQDG

-153 NLKPITYRTP
+153 NLRSVTYRTP

-186 IEPAKSRDHTER
+186 MERAKSRDHTER
-198 MLRCFGAQVHEEG
+198 MLRCFGAQVYEED
-211 TSVTIHGIANELE
+211 TSVTIHGIANKLE
-224 AKDVFVPGDISSAA
+224 AKEIFVPGDISSAA

-248 GSKLII
+248 GSKLVI
-254 KNVGLN
+254 KDVGLN
-260 PTRTGILTA
+260 PTRTGILTV

-297 SELKGIEIK
+297 SELKGIEVK

-321 IAATQARGR
+321 IAASQASGK
-330 TSIQDAE
+330 TSIRDAQ

-342 ETDRIRAIAT
+342 ETDRIRAITT

-363 RQDGFDVIGAQEI
+363 RQDGFDVVGRQEI
-376 KGGCTCESYKD
+376 KGNCTCESYKD
-387 HRIAMSLAIAGLVAT
+387 HRIAMSLAIAGLISQE
-402 APIEINDFEC
+402 PIEINDFEC

-424 NSLNGHCSS
+424 NSFDG
-433 NNSII
+433 

>member
-1 MKVSPCEDINAE
+1 MHMRISPCEGIDAE

-38 IQNFLD
+38 IRNFLD

-60 EIERKENRV
+60 EIERKENEV

-77 GLREPENVLDA
+77 GLSEPDGVLDA

-112 GDDSLRKR
+112 GDESLRKR
-120 PMKRVIDPLSKMDV
+120 PMKRVIEPLSKMGS
-134 QFFGRRGG
+134 QFFGRQGG

-153 NLKPITYRTP
+153 NLRPVTYRTP

-198 MLRCFGAQVHEEG
+198 MLRCFGAQVYEEG
-211 TSVTIHGIANELE
+211 TSVTIHGIANKLE
-224 AKDVFVPGDISSAA
+224 AKEIFVPGDISSAA

-248 GSKLII
+248 GSKLVI
-254 KNVGLN
+254 KDVGLN

-321 IAATQARGR
+321 IAASQASGK
-330 TSIQDAE
+330 TSIRDAQ

-363 RQDGFDVIGAQEI
+363 RQDGFDVVGRQEI
-376 KGGCTCESYKD
+376 KGNCTCESYKD
-387 HRIAMSLAIAGLVAT
+387 HRIAMSLAIAGLIAQE
-402 APIEINDFEC
+402 PIEINDFEC
-412 VSISFPNFADIL
+412 VNISFPNFAAIL
-424 NSLNGHCSS
+424 NSFYG
-433 NNSII
+433 